1 MRKKRGKTNLNL
13 GLVVT
18 TEHHAGG
25 RLGPVETR
33 DLEHL
38 ELVLGRVGAEHLL
51 VLRKGLAE
59 LRHAVA
65 DLEAQHDVVL
75 HAEAHTDLELRT
87 LLHDD
92 GLLLGLQKVLRLV
105 ELENVRG
112 VLLEHHR
119 KLVDDHAA
127 RVVLRRHVVGV
138 DAELLQVRDHRRIVL
153 LLLELRSEI
162 DLRGR
167 GGGRGVRHLGGCQ
180 QSKKCDEA
188 KNERSLVQI
197 SLEKKKKGK
206 KNRFESF
213 EQNDYG
219 LLLHFLTLGKNKVV
233 KEKHTKV
240 YVNCMCF
247 FRFLCFPI
255 YFAYAMKSPQSHTIQ
270 WFHSHGQF

>member
-1 MRKKRGKTNLNL
+1 MKKKTKAKTNEKNSEENTNLDL
-13 GLVVT
+13 GLVVA

-25 RLGPVETR
+25 RLGPVETG

-65 DLEAQHDVVL
+65 DLETQNNVVL
-75 HAEAHTDLELRT
+75 HTEAHTDLELRT

-105 ELENVRG
+105 ELENVRR

-162 DLRGR
+162 DLGRG
-167 GGGRGVRHLGGCQ
+167 GGGRGVRHLGWL
-180 QSKKCDEA
+180 SKNKQ
-188 KNERSLVQI
+188 KHTTNSERSLVQI
-197 SLEKKKKGK
+197 TLEKKKTKE
-206 KNRFESF
+206 NFEKT
-213 EQNDYG
+213 DW
-219 LLLHFLTLGKNKVV
+219 LL
-233 KEKHTKV
+233 
-240 YVNCMCF
+240 
-247 FRFLCFPI
+247 
-255 YFAYAMKSPQSHTIQ
+255 
-270 WFHSHGQF
+270 